1 MQRILN
7 ECFFLLWIVGIL
19 CAHNW
24 LSKERITINWP
35 SHTMRT
41 KVTLLWN
48 LQIMSTCTTSTQYCL
63 LHQGSLCKSINPPL
77 ALKQEKKPNCYG
89 IVILTCVSWNINW
102 LIKRESILFLDD
114 QKTSSKISP
123 NLHFDPK
130 TSQTFQSILNI
141 FENTLASSLI
151 NFYS

>member
-1 MQRILN
+1 MDEHQSKKNHVTFWITTFQVLQN
-7 ECFFLLWIVGIL
+7 TNLVSYLWHLSFFLLWIVGIL

-77 ALKQEKKPNCYG
+77 ALKHEKKPNCYG

-102 LIKRESILFLDD
+102 IESII
-114 QKTSSKISP
+114 TP
-123 NLHFDPK
+123 NRKSVDHDK
-130 TSQTFQSILNI
+130 V
-141 FENTLASSLI
+141 
-151 NFYS
+151 

>member
-1 MQRILN
+1 MQNTNLVSYLWHLS
-7 ECFFLLWIVGIL
+7 FFLLWIVGIL

-77 ALKQEKKPNCYG
+77 ALKHEKKPNCYG

-102 LIKRESILFLDD
+102 LIERVFCFLMIRRPVLKSV
-114 QKTSSKISP
+114 QIFT
-123 NLHFDPK
+123 LTPK
-130 TSQTFQSILNI
+130 HLKHLRVF
-141 FENTLASSLI
+141 
-151 NFYS
+151 